1 MRVDSG
7 RGGYPHLKLKKKKK
21 SLLHLR
27 PDPNQPG
34 LEIFN
39 PNPRKKTKSA
49 RGGPVRVGRIGQVL
63 PTPSG
68 HKGKTDFRF
77 SFGS

>member
-7 RGGYPHLKLKKKKK
+7 RGGYPHKKKFITPETRPEPTGFGDFQPEPAKK
-21 SLLHLR
+21 
-27 PDPNQPG
+27 D
-34 LEIFN
+34 
-39 PNPRKKTKSA
+39 TKSA

>member
-7 RGGYPHLKLKKKKK
+7 WVPALKNNNNKKKITPETRPEPTGFGDFQPEPAKK
-21 SLLHLR
+21 
-27 PDPNQPG
+27 D
-34 LEIFN
+34 
-39 PNPRKKTKSA
+39 TKSA
-49 RGGPVRVGRIGQVL
+49 RCGPVRVGRIGQVL